1 MRKGS
6 TRIIISAL
14 LLLGCTQ
21 IHAQIEHRMM
31 VSGGFD
37 LIKSDNIK
45 LFEKAQIGLEGNYF
59 LKQQVA
65 VGAGVEIWVKQN
77 SSFVL
82 GARWYADEHLF
93 FRLRGLVGVK
103 NDASAGIGWSR
114 PLSEQW
120 RFEGIGDFYFN
131 QKDFALRAGVSYVL
145 R

>member
-1 MRKGS
+1 MKSRCLGLIFFVLLCFSAENIFAQS
-6 TRIIISAL
+6 THDIL
-14 LLLGCTQ
+14 
-21 IHAQIEHRMM
+21 

-59 LKQQVA
+59 IQRHFSAGL
-65 VGAGVEIWVKQN
+65 GVEIWTKQK

-82 GARWYADEHLF
+82 GARWYADDHLF
-93 FRLRGLVGVK
+93 FRLRGLIGI
-103 NDASAGIGWSR
+103 NDASAGIGWSKA
-114 PLSEQW
+114 LNEKW

-131 QKDFALRAGVSYVL
+131 QSDFAFRAGVGYVI